1 MEALRAAAV
10 ADAAEEPLSEA
21 RARERAASLQTGVCK
36 GRIDRRVWSAS
47 ATSRATRLAEA
58 IVVAT
63 DAQPLSRLLH
73 HLDNASCRSALEP
86 VKTKPERDSSFLVRR
101 WIARQPLSTPNFSS
115 AMEDRHVDAA
125 NRATCRE

>member
-73 HLDNASCRSALEP
+73 HLDNASCRSAP
-86 VKTKPERDSSFLVRR
+86 VAAGHTIGAHERLHESGRTERLSVRGC
-101 WIARQPLSTPNFSS
+101 ACGS
-115 AMEDRHVDAA
+115 
-125 NRATCRE
+125 